1 MIFLTK
7 KRSAIMSCV
16 RSSKNNSTELKL
28 ISIFK
33 EYAIK
38 DWQRNYKL
46 EGKPDFVFKNG
57 KKVVFTDGC
66 FWHGHKCRNTMPKDN
81 SEYWTAKIIRNKI
94 RDKEV
99 SKILKEKGWQVI
111 RIWECELNNKHRA
124 KLLRKLLPTLQ
135 SQPVK

>member
-1 MIFLTK
+1 
-7 KRSAIMSCV
+7 MSCV

-38 DWQRNYKL
+38 GWQRNYKL

-66 FWHGHKCRNTMPKDN
+66 FWHGHKCRT
-81 SEYWTAKIIRNKI
+81 TKIIRNKI

>member
-1 MIFLTK
+1 
-7 KRSAIMSCV
+7 MSCV

-38 DWQRNYKL
+38 GWQRNYKL

-81 SEYWTAKIIRNKI
+81 SEYWTAKIIR
-94 RDKEV
+94 
-99 SKILKEKGWQVI
+99 
-111 RIWECELNNKHRA
+111 IWECELNNKHRA